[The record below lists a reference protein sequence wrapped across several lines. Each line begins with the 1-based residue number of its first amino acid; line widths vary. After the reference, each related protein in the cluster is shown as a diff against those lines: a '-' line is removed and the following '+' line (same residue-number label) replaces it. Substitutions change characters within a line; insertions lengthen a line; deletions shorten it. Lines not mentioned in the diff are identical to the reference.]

1 MATQA
6 ERTAQTRERLLEAT
20 IAVLVARGYR
30 NASLPEICKKAGVSR
45 GAQLHH
51 FPMKEELVAA
61 AVEHLFERRMMELRT
76 RISRTEVLDLR
87 EAAAIMWSVYTGPTY
102 YAWLELVVAARTD
115 EDLRKVLAKIDAR
128 LVAGAEAICKEF
140 LLPHVE
146 DKTEVAATTRLILA
160 IFDGL
165 GTHRIVSG
173 DDALP
178 KKALE
183 IAAKAGLFT
192 KKGRSA

>member
-6 ERTAQTRERLLEAT
+6 ERTAHTRERLLEAT
-20 IAVLVARGYR
+20 IAVLVSRGYR

-61 AVEHLFERRMMELRT
+61 AVEHLFERRMKELRD
-76 RISRTEVLDLR
+76 RISRTDVLDLR
-87 EAAAIMWSVYTGPTY
+87 EAATIMWGVYIGPTY

-115 EDLRKVLAKIDAR
+115 EDLRTVLAKIDAR

-140 LLPHVE
+140 LLPHVD
-146 DKTEVAATTRLILA
+146 DKMEIAATTRLILA

-178 KKALE
+178 KKALA

-192 KKGRSA
+192 KKGRQA